1 MGLSA
6 ATLNG
11 HRVTSGRATIP
22 AWGCWYAEAVLDG
35 EVTLTGSVTLKMADL
50 TLVGTVLS
58 GGPQKGRS
66 TYRIVAGAGGWGRD
80 VPKKSYANDASV
92 KVATVLGDA
101 AAEVGETL
109 AAVASTERL
118 GPAWVRQAGPANS
131 LLNLVA
137 PSAWYVDEAGVTRL
151 GARAAGALVGT
162 VTRIAPVDIAR
173 GKVVLAAEKIATILP
188 GVVVDGITAV
198 DVLHEISAEG
208 GLRSTVWGAQEAG
221 TLDSLRALIRQLDP
235 DRAFRGVTEY
245 RIGTLSSDRLNLQP
259 VRVSSGMPDLKRV
272 PVWPGVPGCSQTPP
286 IGSRCLVGFIDSDPA
301 RPYVAAFEDGAASSG
316 LELITDG
323 IGTGGHAI
331 TLEQVLGLFAQYTAA
346 RYVLGD
352 LGATFSPV
360 YAGAPPATLAA
371 LIAAMITGAVTP
383 APVGVT
389 PGATLDA
396 LGLPAL
402 IAAAH
407 LIQLPDPASIG
418 LPTPVMPGL
427 SKKDFRL

>member
-1 MGLSA
+1 MT
-6 ATLNG
+6 TLNG
-11 HRVTSGRATIP
+11 HRATSARVNIP
-22 AWGCWYAEAVLDG
+22 AWGCWYAEVALDG
-35 EVTLTGSVTLKMADL
+35 EHTLSGSVTLKMADL

-66 TYRIVAGAGGWGRD
+66 NYRIVAGAGGWGRD
-80 VPKKSYANDASV
+80 LPKLSYASDASV
-92 KVATVLGDA
+92 KVSTVLGDA
-101 AAEVGETL
+101 AASVGENL
-109 AAVASTERL
+109 AAVASTARL
-118 GPAWVRQAGPANS
+118 GPGWARQAGPANT
-131 LLNLVA
+131 LLNLIA
-137 PSAWYVDEAGVTRL
+137 PRAWYVDEAGVTRL

-162 VTRIAPVDIAR
+162 AARITPVDLAR

-188 GVVVDGITAV
+188 GLVVDGLTAV
-198 DVLHEISAEG
+198 DVLHEVSADG
-208 GLRSTVWGAQEAG
+208 GLRSTVWGSQAPS
-221 TLDSLRALIRQLDP
+221 TLDALSALIRQLDP
-235 DRAFRGVTEY
+235 DRDFRGVTEY
-245 RIGTLSSDRLNLQP
+245 RIGTLSGDRLNLQP

-272 PVWPGVPGCSQTPP
+272 PVWPGLPGCSQTPP
-286 IGSRCLVGFIDSDPA
+286 TGSRCLVGFIDSDPG
-301 RPYVAAFEDGAASSG
+301 RPYVAAFEDGAASAG

-371 LIAAMITGAVTP
+371 LIATMITGAVTP
-383 APVGVT
+383 GPVGVT

-407 LIQLPDPASIG
+407 LIQLPDPASLG